1 VTGTTPTGSNRKDD
15 HVRLAE
21 ELTTRTP
28 AAAPT
33 GGFHDLRFMHHSFNG
48 LARDTVDISTTVTG
62 THWPVPFYIN
72 AMTGGSE
79 KTGQINAD
87 LARAAAS
94 AGVAMASGSVSAAL
108 RDPALEPTFRTV
120 RDNALEAFVFAN
132 VSPEVTVDQARRAV
146 DLLDA
151 DALQVHVNPAQEL
164 VMPEGDRDFR
174 PWLDRIADIVAGV
187 DVPVVVK
194 EVGFGLSYES
204 IAELSDRGVGTVD
217 VSGRGGTNFIDIE
230 NHRRSR
236 QEYSY
241 LSGWGQT
248 TAECLLDTLHG
259 GHPVPEVE
267 VLASGG
273 VRTPLD
279 VVRALALG
287 AGAVGVSG
295 HFLHLLV
302 NDGPD
307 ALAEELAAWA
317 EQVRTLMTL
326 LGAADV
332 ASLAATDI
340 LVTGETAE
348 FAGLRGVD
356 LPALAHRSAGSGA

>member
-1 VTGTTPTGSNRKDD
+1 MSTNRKDD
-15 HVRLAE
+15 HVQLAE
-21 ELTTRTP
+21 ELTTEGRAAHP
-28 AAAPT
+28 A

-48 LARDTVDISTTVTG
+48 LARDAVDISTTVTG

-87 LARAAAS
+87 LARAAA
-94 AGVAMASGSVSAAL
+94 ATGVAMASGSVSAAL
-108 RDPALEPTFRTV
+108 REPALEPTFRIV
-120 RDNALEAFVFAN
+120 RDSAPEAFILAN
-132 VSPEVTVDQARRAV
+132 VSPEASVEQARRAV

-151 DALQVHVNPAQEL
+151 NALQIHVNPAQEL

-174 PWLDRIADIVAGV
+174 SWLDRIAEIVSGV

-194 EVGFGLSYES
+194 EVGFGLSSES
-204 IAELSDRGVGTVD
+204 IAELVERGVTTVD

-236 QEYSY
+236 QEYTY
-241 LSGWGQT
+241 LSGWGQST
-248 TAECLLDTLHG
+248 PECLLDTLHG
-259 GHPVPEVE
+259 PAGAPEVD

-287 AGAVGVSG
+287 ARAVGVSG
-295 HFLHLLV
+295 HFLHVLMT
-302 NDGPD
+302 DGPE
-307 ALAEELAAWA
+307 ALEGELTAWTD
-317 EQVRTLMTL
+317 QVRTLMTL

-332 ASLAATDI
+332 TSLSSTDV

-348 FAGLRGVD
+348 FARLRGVD
-356 LPALAHRSAGSGA
+356 LPSLARRRTAAG

>member
-1 VTGTTPTGSNRKDD
+1 MSSNRKDD
-15 HVRLAE
+15 HVQLAE
-21 ELTTRTP
+21 ELTTETSTAR
-28 AAAPT
+28 PT

-48 LARDTVDISTTVTG
+48 LARDAVDISTTVTG
-62 THWPVPFYIN
+62 THWDVPFYIN

-87 LARAAAS
+87 LARAAA
-94 AGVAMASGSVSAAL
+94 ATGVAMASGSVSAAL
-108 RDPALEPTFRTV
+108 RDPSLEPTFRIV
-120 RDNALEAFVFAN
+120 RDSAPDAFLFAN
-132 VSPEVTVDQARRAV
+132 VSPEASVEQARRAV
-146 DLLDA
+146 SLLDA
-151 DALQVHVNPAQEL
+151 NALQIHVNPAQEL

-174 PWLDRIADIVAGV
+174 PWLDRIGEIVAGV
-187 DVPVVVK
+187 EVPVVVK
-194 EVGFGLSYES
+194 EVGFGLSRES
-204 IAELSDRGVGTVD
+204 IVELTARGVTTVD

-236 QEYSY
+236 QEYTY

-248 TAECLLDTLHG
+248 TVECLLDTLHG
-259 GHPVPEVE
+259 DGGAPEAD

-287 AGAVGVSG
+287 ARAVGVSG
-295 HFLHLLV
+295 HFLHVLMT
-302 NDGPD
+302 DGAD
-307 ALAEELAAWA
+307 ALVDELTAWSD
-317 EQVRTLMTL
+317 QVRTLMTL

-332 ASLAATDI
+332 PSLSSTDI

-348 FAGLRGVD
+348 FARLRGAD
-356 LPALAHRSAGSGA
+356 LQALAHRRTAAG

>member
-1 VTGTTPTGSNRKDD
+1 MSSNRKDD
-15 HVRLAE
+15 HVQLAE
-21 ELTTRTP
+21 ELTTEKGSAGTQ
-28 AAAPT
+28 A
-33 GGFHDLRFMHHSFNG
+33 GGFNDLRFMHHSFNG
-48 LARDTVDISTTVTG
+48 LARDAVDISTTVTG
-62 THWPVPFYIN
+62 TRWEVPFYIN

-87 LARAAAS
+87 LARAAA
-94 AGVAMASGSVSAAL
+94 ATGVAMASGSVSAAL
-108 RDPALEPTFRTV
+108 RDPSLEPTFRIV
-120 RDNALEAFVFAN
+120 RDSAPEAFLFAN
-132 VSPEVTVDQARRAV
+132 VSPEASVDQARRAV

-151 DALQVHVNPAQEL
+151 DALQIHVNPAQEL

-174 PWLDRIADIVAGV
+174 PWLDRIGEIVAGV

-194 EVGFGLSYES
+194 EVGFGLSRES
-204 IAELSDRGVGTVD
+204 IAELTERGVTTVD

-241 LSGWGQT
+241 LSGWGQST
-248 TAECLLDTLHG
+248 PECLLDTLHG
-259 GHPVPEVE
+259 AAGAPEVD

-287 AGAVGVSG
+287 ARAVGVSG
-295 HFLHLLV
+295 HFLHVLV
-302 NDGPD
+302 TDGPE
-307 ALAEELAAWA
+307 ALVDELTAWTD
-317 EQVRTLMTL
+317 QVRTLMTL

-332 ASLAATDI
+332 ASLSATDV
-340 LVTGETAE
+340 LVTGQTAE
-348 FAGLRGVD
+348 FARLLGVD
-356 LPALAHRSAGSGA
+356 LQKLAHRRK